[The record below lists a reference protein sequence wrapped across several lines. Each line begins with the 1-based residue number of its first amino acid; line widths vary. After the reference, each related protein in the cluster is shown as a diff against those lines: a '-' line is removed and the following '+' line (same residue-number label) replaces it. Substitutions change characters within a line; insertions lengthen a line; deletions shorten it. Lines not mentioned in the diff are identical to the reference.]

1 MVFLESAYFFPAVL
15 LINDLSSGKK
25 ILIPIRVEKNGKYV
39 QGGVQKN
46 CYMGEGTNLT

>member
-1 MVFLESAYFFPAVL
+1 MVFMESAYFFPAVL
-15 LINDLSSGKK
+15 LINDFSSGKI

-46 CYMGEGTNLT
+46 FCMGGN